1 MLALVVRLEMPQL
14 EQKKKDIVK
23 KNASDKSTLKK
34 IEDDILQ
41 KLSESKGD
49 ILMNE
54 ELINGL
60 K

>member
-34 IEDDILQ
+34 IEDDIL
-41 KLSESKGD
+41 
-49 ILMNE
+49 
-54 ELINGL
+54 
-60 K
+60 